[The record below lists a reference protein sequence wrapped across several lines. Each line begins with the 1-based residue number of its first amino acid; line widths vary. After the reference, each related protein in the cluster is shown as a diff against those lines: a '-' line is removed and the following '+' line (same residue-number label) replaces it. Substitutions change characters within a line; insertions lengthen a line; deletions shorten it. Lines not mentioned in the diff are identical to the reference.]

1 MRRRPFLAACAAA
14 ALPACAATQPPPPPL
29 IRLPGGP
36 SLVLSPTADFDPAR
50 LPAGWSRRGVAGA
63 GMRTGMEAGRPILS
77 FDAPGGD
84 SLARALDQPLSTTP
98 HLSWWWKLE
107 PDAFAGGPGDGL
119 RRGLRIVVGFDGGGP
134 TDLIQP
140 SRWMRDD
147 AGFPPHHR
155 RIEITLSG
163 TGAARPELALVE
175 LVAVADGG
183 APRALRAAAPGL
195 TGGWIAER
203 ADLRSLY
210 RDAFP
215 ADRLG
220 AVRIVFV
227 ALGALPARLPADA
240 PHGIGHIVEVQLSP

>member
-1 MRRRPFLAACAAA
+1 M
-14 ALPACAATQPPPPPL
+14 
-29 IRLPGGP
+29 IRLPDGA
-36 SLVLSPTADFDPAR
+36 SLILSPTADFDPDH
-50 LPAGWSRRGVAGA
+50 PPSGWSRRGATRA
-63 GMRTGMEAGRPILS
+63 AMRTTVEAGRPVLS

-84 SLARALDQPLSTTP
+84 SLARALDHPLAATAT
-98 HLSWWWKLE
+98 LSWWWKLE
-107 PDAFAGGPGDGL
+107 RDAFAGGPGDGL

-155 RIEITLSG
+155 RIEIALGG
-163 TGAARPELALVE
+163 TGTARPDLALAE
-175 LVAVADGG
+175 LTAVADGG
-183 APRALRAAAPGL
+183 ATRVLRAAAAGL

-203 ADLRSLY
+203 ADLRALY

-215 ADRLG
+215 ADRLA

-227 ALGALPARLPADA
+227 ALGALPARLPAEA
-240 PHGIGHIVEVQLSP
+240 QSGIGHVVEVQLSP